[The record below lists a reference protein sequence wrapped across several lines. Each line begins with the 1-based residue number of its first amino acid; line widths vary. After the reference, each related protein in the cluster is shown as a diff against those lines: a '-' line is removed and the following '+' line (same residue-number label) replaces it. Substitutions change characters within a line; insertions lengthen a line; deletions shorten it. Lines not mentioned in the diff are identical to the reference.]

1 MSQRPF
7 QVATFE
13 EIGITTIPGRSTWS
27 LVRTH
32 FDIEA
37 FGVNAWTAHE
47 AGQQVI
53 TEHDETGAGAGR
65 HEELY
70 VVVKGRATF
79 TVEGEELDA
88 PAGTMVFVRDPAA
101 KRGAVAAEPET
112 TVLAIGGKRGAAF
125 EPSPWELSTPALA
138 YWQTE
143 EFDKAIAELSGTL
156 DKHPDNVGVLYNLA
170 CAEARGGEPK
180 SALEHLRRAV
190 ELQASTAE
198 SAAKDDDFASLRDD
212 PEFKTLVELP
222 A

>member
-1 MSQRPF
+1 MSEQPF

-53 TEHDETGAGAGR
+53 SEHDEMGAGTR
-65 HEELY
+65 QHEELY

-79 TVEGEELDA
+79 MVDGKEFDA
-88 PAGTMVFVRDPAA
+88 PAGTMVFVRDPGVR
-101 KRGAVAAEPET
+101 RGAVAAEAET
-112 TVLAIGGKRGAAF
+112 RVLAIGGQRGVGF
-125 EPSPWELSTPALA
+125 EPSPWELSAPAMT

-143 EFDKAIAELSGTL
+143 EFDKAIAHLSGVL
-156 DKHPDNVGVLYNLA
+156 ERNPDNVGVLYNLA
-170 CAEARGGEPK
+170 CAEARNGEAG
-180 SALEHLRRAV
+180 SALDHLRRAV
-190 ELQASTAE
+190 ALQASTAE
-198 SAAKDDDFASLRDD
+198 SAATDEDFESLREN
-212 PEFKTLVELP
+212 PEFKALVGSGS
-222 A
+222 